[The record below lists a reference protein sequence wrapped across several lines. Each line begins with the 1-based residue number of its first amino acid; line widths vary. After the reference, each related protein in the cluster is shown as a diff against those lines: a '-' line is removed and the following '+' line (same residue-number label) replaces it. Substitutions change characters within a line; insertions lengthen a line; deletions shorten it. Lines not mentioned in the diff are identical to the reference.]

1 MEDIIWKKVLD
12 SDRMRVVFM
21 VVMVSLMSC
30 QASFAQTETEEPDS
44 LSLSMDLGELI
55 VEGRTQQVIKDGIEY
70 IPGKKIKDH
79 SFDVSSLLSNMSL
92 PQVKVWEKTIST
104 VSGQPYAIYIDY
116 IAASESDLTSLRPQ
130 DVLRVEVLKFPMDPR
145 FSGQENVINFIMRKS
160 ERGGY
165 TKLTAYGRVVTSSEV
180 NGGVYQKLRLGRW
193 TVDASVS
200 GEGYRASDIGSS
212 STELFGGITFGGI
225 HYDELKRE
233 TRDMLLSKTTNTQ
246 KATLRGAYSH
256 DKTYISHTFSY
267 TREAQPRNTSEG
279 TVTYS
284 HNLPSATSLSDET
297 SQSINFSVGDTTILV
312 LARKTS
318 FRQTGVS
325 ITRATGATAYVSIPP
340 HPT

>member
-1 MEDIIWKKVLD
+1 
-12 SDRMRVVFM
+12 
-21 VVMVSLMSC
+21 
-30 QASFAQTETEEPDS
+30 
-44 LSLSMDLGELI
+44 
-55 VEGRTQQVIKDGIEY
+55 
-70 IPGKKIKDH
+70 
-79 SFDVSSLLSNMSL
+79 MSL

-297 SQSINFSVGDTTILV
+297 SQSINFSVGGHYNFGFGKENFIQADWGFDHSRNRSHSLRQYSASSDIINDSREAV
-312 LARKTS
+312 LQPARHS
-318 FRQTGVS
+318 GVFQG
-325 ITRATGATAYVSIPP
+325 TRA
-340 HPT
+340 